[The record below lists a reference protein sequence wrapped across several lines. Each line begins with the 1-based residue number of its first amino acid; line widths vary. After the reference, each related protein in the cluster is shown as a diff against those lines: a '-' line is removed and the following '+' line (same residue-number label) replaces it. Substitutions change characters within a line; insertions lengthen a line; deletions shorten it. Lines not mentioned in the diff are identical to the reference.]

1 MSGKFRMTIQKKTSA
16 GIAVL
21 ILILTLIG
29 NSFVYQYCYKLLVG
43 HRSQQDAGIT
53 SQCAMGVQTVL
64 QDTQFLAQNIAVSP
78 IIQDFLKI
86 PEPDYYQIE
95 TMNQEIKNMIK
106 LRLYIRSAVLICRDG
121 VYWSYSPYE
130 DYFKGLLNEEWYQ
143 EMAGRNQCYSRIH
156 PIKIAKE
163 RDFITYRCYIAD
175 SNTPVLRTGELLLN
189 LDAAQFDTVMKG
201 FFGDDRKYLIYDGEK
216 GVPIAGYMD
225 CPEDIGSALKEG
237 SKSKYIEGCYQTEY
251 RDGYVTYQKLEP
263 SGWIVAAYTSKEEIE
278 RDAEPIRRFFFLY
291 TPLTVLVVGMA
302 VFLYIRQI
310 IAPVALISR
319 AMQEFA
325 AGGKPEL
332 SIRTGDELEL
342 LSCHFN
348 DMVKSI
354 DEHVKQKIQDER
366 IKKKIKFDMLM
377 SKIHPHF
384 LYNTLSS
391 VIYLARRNGDKDI
404 ETMVKSLILILQD
417 SMAAYEGQIT
427 APLSQ
432 ELGIVDAYG
441 AIQSYRYKDKFE
453 IIYNINPDVK
463 GAFIPKN
470 ILQPLV
476 ENAIYHGIAPSE
488 ESGVVE
494 ISAEQENN
502 MLRIC
507 VSDTGV
513 GMEEEL
519 RARLITGVESRDGG
533 VHSIGLGSIRDR
545 LEYLYGENY
554 SFEVYSEK
562 GKGTM
567 VLICI
572 PYMEEP
578 ADESGGE
585 KKDQGEDDV

>member
-1 MSGKFRMTIQKKTSA
+1 MNGKIRMTIQKKTSA

-29 NSFVYQYCYKLLVG
+29 NSFVYQYCYKLLVA
-43 HRSQQDAGIT
+43 HRRQQDAGIT
-53 SQCAMGVQTVL
+53 SQCAMGVQTIL
-64 QDTQFLAQNIAVSP
+64 QDSRFLAQNISVSP
-78 IIQDFLKI
+78 LIQDFLKI
-86 PEPDYYQIE
+86 PDPDYYQIE
-95 TMNQEIKNMIK
+95 AMSQELKNMIK
-106 LRLYIRSAVLICRDG
+106 LRLYIRSAVLICRDE

-130 DYFKGLLNEEWYQ
+130 DYFKGLLKETWYQ
-143 EMAGRNQCYSRIH
+143 EMGGENRCYSRIH

-163 RDFITYRCYIAD
+163 RDFITYRCYISD
-175 SNTPVLRTGELLLN
+175 SNNPVVRTGELLLN
-189 LDAAQFDTVMKG
+189 LDAGQFDTVMKS
-201 FFGDDRKYLIYDGEK
+201 FFGEEREYLIYDGIK
-216 GVPIAGYMD
+216 GIPVSGGD
-225 CPEDIGSALKEG
+225 FWPEDIGNMLDGG
-237 SKSKYIEGCYQTEY
+237 SRYEEGCLQTDFQ
-251 RDGYVTYQKLEP
+251 DGYVTYQRLEP
-263 SGWIVAAYTSKEEIE
+263 SGWIVAAYTSKEEIIK
-278 RDAEPIRRFFFLY
+278 DAGPIRRFFFLY
-291 TPLTVLVVGMA
+291 TPLTVLAVGMA

-310 IAPVALISR
+310 IAPVAEISK

-325 AGGKPEL
+325 AGRKPEL

-348 DMVKSI
+348 DMVASI
-354 DEHVKQKIQDER
+354 EEYVRQKVQDER

-417 SMAAYEGQIT
+417 SMAAYEGKIT
-427 APLSQ
+427 APLSL

-453 IIYNINPDVK
+453 IIYNISPEVK
-463 GAFIPKN
+463 DARIPKN
-470 ILQPLV
+470 IMQPLV

-488 ESGVVE
+488 EAGVVE
-494 ISAEQENN
+494 IFAEPEGRK
-502 MLRIC
+502 LRIC

-513 GMEEEL
+513 GMEEERRKGL
-519 RARLITGVESRDGG
+519 MNGMDSSQGG
-533 VHSIGLGSIRDR
+533 VHSIGMSSIRDR
-545 LEYLYGENY
+545 LEYLYGEDY

-572 PYMEEP
+572 PHLK
-578 ADESGGE
+578 ADSDWPDGRES
-585 KKDQGEDDV
+585 QGDDYA